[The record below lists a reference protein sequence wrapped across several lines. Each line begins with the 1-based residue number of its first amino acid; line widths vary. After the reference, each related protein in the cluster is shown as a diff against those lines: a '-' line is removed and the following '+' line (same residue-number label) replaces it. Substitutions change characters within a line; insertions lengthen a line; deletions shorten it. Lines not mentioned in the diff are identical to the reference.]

1 MKPNDAELQ
10 WFEGE
15 LERPVALFKATSLHK
30 ACTMQRDMPT
40 SQVPSYLEARV
51 VVGHALPRVEVVSL
65 QPTEEQQG
73 QQQGQGQPST
83 SDKRKAAEERGY
95 AQGIE
100 AAEVK
105 EFLEYVLEALGE
117 ELVTELLEGFN
128 L

>member
-1 MKPNDAELQ
+1 MKPNDAKSQ

-30 ACTMQRDMPT
+30 AYMARGDMPT

-51 VVGHALPRVEVVSL
+51 AVGHALPRVEVVSV

-73 QQQGQGQPST
+73 QGQTST
-83 SDKRKAAEERGY
+83 SAGGRRKAAEESGD
-95 AQGIE
+95 AQGTE
-100 AAEVK
+100 AAEVE
-105 EFLEYVLEALGE
+105 EFLDYVLEALGE